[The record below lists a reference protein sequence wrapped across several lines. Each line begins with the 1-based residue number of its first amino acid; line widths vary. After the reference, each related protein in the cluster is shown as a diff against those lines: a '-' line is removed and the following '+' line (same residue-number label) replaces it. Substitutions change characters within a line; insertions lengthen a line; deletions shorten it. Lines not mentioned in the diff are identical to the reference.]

1 MQRGAMMKKSYVSA
15 ILGSFALALL
25 VPGPAQAQFSDNY
38 NFLKAV
44 KDKDGQKV
52 TDLIQKPGST
62 VINSR
67 DVTTGENALHII
79 VARRD
84 ATWLTFLLAKDAN
97 PNLTDNDGNTPL
109 MDAVQGRF
117 EEGVRTLLAYKAQ
130 VDKANGSGE
139 TPLIRAVQLRDVGI
153 VRLLVAQG
161 ANPDKRDSIAGMSAR
176 DYAQRDSRTPGLTEA
191 LDAAKSVAKPAGPV
205 QGPVF

>member
-1 MQRGAMMKKSYVSA
+1 MIKTGLTAWMG
-15 ILGSFALALL
+15 LGRAAALSLALL
-25 VPGPAQAQFSDNY
+25 SPVAAQAQFSDNY

-44 KDKDGQKV
+44 KDKDGQKA
-52 TDLIQKPGST
+52 TDLLQKPGST

-67 DVTTGENALHII
+67 DISTGENALHII

-84 ATWLTFLLAKDAN
+84 ATWLAFLLAKGAN

-109 MDAVQGRF
+109 MDAVQSRF
-117 EEGVRTLLAYKAQ
+117 EDGVRTLLGHGAQ
-130 VDKANGSGE
+130 VNKTNNSGE
-139 TPLIRAVQLRDVGI
+139 TPLIRAVQLRDLGL

-161 ANPDKRDSIAGMSAR
+161 ADPAKRDTLAGMSAR
-176 DYAQRDSRTPGLTEA
+176 DYAERDGRTPGLVEA
-191 LDAAKSVAKPAGPV
+191 LAAAKPSTTPKGPV

>member
-15 ILGSFALALL
+15 ILGSIALALL

-84 ATWLTFLLAKDAN
+84 ATWLTFLLAKGAN

-117 EEGVRTLLAYKAQ
+117 EEGVRTLLSYKAQ

-161 ANPDKRDSIAGMSAR
+161 ASPDKRDTLAGMSAR
-176 DYAQRDSRTPGLTEA
+176 DYAQRDSRTPGLIEA
-191 LDAAKSVAKPAGPV
+191 LDAAKSAAKPAGPV

>member
-1 MQRGAMMKKSYVSA
+1 MQRGAKMKTKFLSVC
-15 ILGSFALALL
+15 LGSMALALL
-25 VPGPAQAQFSDNY
+25 TPGPALAQFSDNY

-44 KDKDGQKV
+44 RDKDGQKV
-52 TDLIQKPGST
+52 TDLVQKPGST
-62 VINSR
+62 VVNSR
-67 DVTTGENALHII
+67 DVNSGENALHII

-84 ATWLTFLLAKDAN
+84 STWLTFLLSKGAN

-117 EEGVRTLLAYKAQ
+117 EDGVRTLLSYKAQ
-130 VDKANGSGE
+130 VDKVNGSGE
-139 TPLIRAVQLRDVGI
+139 TPLIRAVQLRDVAI

-161 ANPDKRDSIAGMSAR
+161 ANPEKRDSIAGMSAR
-176 DYAQRDSRTPGLTEA
+176 DYAQRDNRTPGLIEA
-191 LDAAKSVAKPAGPV
+191 LDAAKASAKPTGTV

>member
-1 MQRGAMMKKSYVSA
+1 M
-15 ILGSFALALL
+15 ALL
-25 VPGPAQAQFSDNY
+25 TPAPAQAQFSDNY

-67 DVTTGENALHII
+67 DVSTGENALHFI

-84 ATWLTFLLAKDAN
+84 ATWLTFLLSKGAN

-117 EEGVRTLLAYKAQ
+117 EEGVRSLLAYKAQ
-130 VDKANGSGE
+130 VDKVNGSGE
-139 TPLIRAVQLRDVGI
+139 TPLIRAVQLRDIGL
-153 VRLLVAQG
+153 VRVLVAQG
-161 ANPDKRDSIAGMSAR
+161 ANPDKRDTIAGMSAR
-176 DYAQRDSRTPGLTEA
+176 DYAQRDGRTPGLIEA
-191 LDAAKSVAKPAGPV
+191 LDAAKTTAKPAGTV

>member
-1 MQRGAMMKKSYVSA
+1 MKSKFLSA
-15 ILGSFALALL
+15 FLGLISMALL
-25 VPGPAQAQFSDNY
+25 TPAPAQAQFSDNY

-67 DVTTGENALHII
+67 DVSTGENALHFI

-84 ATWLTFLLAKDAN
+84 ATWLTFLLSKGAN

-117 EEGVRTLLAYKAQ
+117 EEGVRSLLAYKAQ
-130 VDKANGSGE
+130 VDKVNGSGE
-139 TPLIRAVQLRDVGI
+139 TPLIRAVQLRDIGL
-153 VRLLVAQG
+153 VRVLVAQG
-161 ANPDKRDSIAGMSAR
+161 ANPDKRDTIAGMSAR
-176 DYAQRDSRTPGLTEA
+176 DYAQRDGRTPGLIEA
-191 LDAAKSVAKPAGPV
+191 LDAAKTTAKPAGTV